1 MERII
6 TKSFARLMGRGVHR
20 GFITHEELFKSLGK
34 RNLSQENLTQAFIH
48 ILDEKIFLVEKKS
61 DFKALKKKE
70 RPSKEDGKTS
80 EKSDDP
86 IRMYLREMG
95 GVELLSREGEIAIA
109 KRIEAGKNVMLEALT
124 HSPIT
129 ANQIKEW
136 NDKLI
141 NNEILVREI
150 IDIDTNY
157 MEEDETSSTNKKITT
172 SKNEENSEENNLD
185 DDEFNPTLAAMEEE
199 IKPKIL
205 KTVNNLTKEY
215 NKLGKYQLE
224 KLNCILNTKEFSKSK
239 ESNYKKLCETILEN
253 IKSLQLSPSILEE
266 LVQKHY
272 EQNKKIV
279 SLEGN
284 LLRLAIQSDIS
295 RDEFIKFYVGNEI
308 NPNLK
313 KFLDTNPAWS
323 KFFQKN
329 KDHFKNTREK
339 LVEISNKLGFSVT
352 DFKKLV
358 SRVQK
363 GEKESRLAKKE
374 MVEANLRLVISIAKK
389 YTNRGLQFLDLIQ
402 EGNIGLMKAVD
413 KFEYRRGYKFS
424 TYATWWIRQAITRSI
439 ADQARTIRIPVHM
452 IETIN
457 KIVRTQR
464 LILSEYGREATPEEL
479 AKKLRMPLE
488 KVRKVLK
495 ISKEPV
501 SLEKP
506 VGDEEDSSL
515 GDFIEDTKALDPMD
529 QAIKSNLSEAT
540 TKILSTLT
548 PREERVL
555 RMRFGVG
562 MNTDHTLEEV
572 GLQFSVTRERIRQ
585 IEAKA
590 LRKLKHPSRSKQLK
604 SFLES

>member
-1 MERII
+1 
-6 TKSFARLMGRGVHR
+6 MGREIEKNWFRKVSYVKDKKWKN
-20 GFITHEELFKSLGK
+20 FLSSDKDSIKDIVKKL
-34 RNLSQENLTQAFIH
+34 NDVSQE
-48 ILDEKIFLVEKKS
+48 
-61 DFKALKKKE
+61 
-70 RPSKEDGKTS
+70 
-80 EKSDDP
+80 
-86 IRMYLREMG
+86 MG
-95 GVELLSREGEIAIA
+95 IPVS
-109 KRIEAGKNVMLEALT
+109 
-124 HSPIT
+124 
-129 ANQIKEW
+129 
-136 NDKLI
+136 
-141 NNEILVREI
+141 
-150 IDIDTNY
+150 
-157 MEEDETSSTNKKITT
+157 
-172 SKNEENSEENNLD
+172 
-185 DDEFNPTLAAMEEE
+185 E
-199 IKPKIL
+199 IKI
-205 KTVNNLTKEY
+205 
-215 NKLGKYQLE
+215 
-224 KLNCILNTKEFSKSK
+224 IAD
-239 ESNYKKLCETILEN
+239 
-253 IKSLQLSPSILEE
+253 
-266 LVQKHY
+266 
-272 EQNKKIV
+272 
-279 SLEGN
+279 
-284 LLRLAIQSDIS
+284 RIQ
-295 RDEFIKFYVGNEI
+295 RGE
-308 NPNLK
+308 
-313 KFLDTNPAWS
+313 
-323 KFFQKN
+323 
-329 KDHFKNTREK
+329 REC
-339 LVEISNKLGFSVT
+339 N
-352 DFKKLV
+352 
-358 SRVQK
+358 R
-363 GEKESRLAKKE
+363 AKQE
-374 MVEANLRLVISIAKK
+374 MIEANLRLVISIAKK

-464 LILSEYGREATPEEL
+464 LILSEFGREATPEEL
-479 AKKLRMPLE
+479 AKKLRMPLD

-515 GDFIEDTKALDPMD
+515 GDFIEDTKALAPLE
-529 QAIKSNLSEAT
+529 QAIKSNLGEAT